1 MYLGKYIVW
10 LHSLTSFQSWFY
22 IRILDFFLEKILN
35 VKKVH
40 CIHFLMPHILLASLW
55 IIGYSNIK
63 IKNMCSSIS
72 CIHRKQILD
81 SQGVYRK
88 KDKEQ
93 IKRFK
98 IPDCSCALYMIA
110 WSIMSS
116 HDFTLNYLCN
126 VIGIYVPGRHNL

>member
-1 MYLGKYIVW
+1 MITFFDIF
-10 LHSLTSFQSWFY
+10 S
-22 IRILDFFLEKILN
+22 ILVLFSNFGFLLRKNIECE
-35 VKKVH
+35 KVH
-40 CIHFLMPHILLASLW
+40 YIHFLMPHILLASLW

-126 VIGIYVPGRHNL
+126 VMGIYVPGRHNL